1 MLVAAM
7 FPTTVG
13 GGSKSPSSGTFTTL
27 VISDYGQEAPGFW
40 QVGNSNFYSGSN
52 GADNVTAAVSIR
64 NVTVPVG
71 KTVSSAIL
79 RMEVFD
85 VDPIPSHEHRIYAQK
100 VAAPA
105 AISITNLPST
115 WASTTAFTAVA
126 TGGSDVGVRSYN
138 VLALVQEIIAA
149 GWIDGGR
156 MNFKLPWVGAPGA
169 TEYIL
174 WQAPSGNATAAYLD
188 LTYV

>member
-13 GGSKSPSSGTFTTL
+13 GGVKSPSSGTFTTL
-27 VISDYGQEAPGFW
+27 AVPDFGQEAPGFW
-40 QVGNSNFYSGSN
+40 QTGNANFYSGSN
-52 GADNVTAAVSIR
+52 GADDVIAAVSIR

-71 KTVSSAIL
+71 KTVASALL
-79 RMEVFD
+79 RMEVNSAE
-85 VDPIPSHEHRIYAQK
+85 PTPSHEHRIYAQK

-105 AISITNLPST
+105 AISGSNLPST

-126 TGGSDVGVRSYN
+126 TGGSNAGVRTYN

-156 MNFKLPWVGAPGA
+156 MNFKLPWVGAPA
-169 TEYIL
+169 LDEYIL
-174 WQAPSGNATAAYLD
+174 WIAPSGNATAAYLD

>member
-13 GGSKSPSSGTFTTL
+13 GGAKSPSSGTFTTL
-27 VISDYGQEAPGFW
+27 VLPDYGHEVVGFW
-40 QVGNSNFYSGSN
+40 STGNGSFYSGSD
-52 GADNVTAAVSIR
+52 GANTVIAAVSIR

-71 KTVSSAIL
+71 KTVASAFL
-79 RMEVFD
+79 RMEV
-85 VDPIPSHEHRIYAQK
+85 VDAAPLSSHEHRIYAQK

-105 AISITNLPST
+105 AISGSNLPST

-126 TGGSDVGVRSYN
+126 TGGSNVGVRTYN

-156 MNFKLPWVGAPGA
+156 MNFKLPWVGVPALD
-169 TEYIL
+169 EYIL
-174 WQAPSGNATAAYLD
+174 WAAPSGNATAAYLD

>member
-13 GGSKSPSSGTFTTL
+13 GGSKSPSSGTFTTTA
-27 VISDYGQEAPGFW
+27 INDYGQEAPGFW

-52 GADNVTAAVSIR
+52 GADEVIAAVSIR

-79 RMEVFD
+79 RMEVSD

-105 AISITNLPST
+105 AISGSNLPST
-115 WASTTAFTAVA
+115 WTSTTAFTPVA
-126 TGGSDVGVRSYN
+126 AGESNVGVRTYN

-156 MNFKLPWVGAPGA
+156 MNFKFPWVGAPGA
-169 TEYIL
+169 SDYIL